1 MTDSLRDRA
10 AEQLNLIG
18 FNDASRS
25 RLGEIRPV
33 IDAALA
39 ASLDNFYDKVG
50 GLSKLSGKFSGT
62 SAMEGAKSRQTE
74 HWRVLSSGNFT
85 DDYYQRL
92 QKLGEVHVKVGL
104 EPDWYLVGYGIIVEG
119 LVGHLISD
127 FMASHAQTRRGRKN
141 MPDIEPLMHD
151 VGVMIKLA
159 MLDAGL
165 AVTSYLDVLARERAE
180 QAKAEQQRRQDEM
193 DGLLKNSFG
202 AFGKALAE
210 GDLSYRMGDEVPEKY
225 REMSN
230 TLNQA
235 MDTILAAVQEV
246 RTRSRTVGSRTA
258 EISRSIND
266 LSERTAQQAAS
277 LEESSAALNQLGQS
291 VNETANASRTASGLV
306 SQVQTSSEQSA
317 GVVDSATKA
326 MEEIANS
333 SGEIEQIVTLI
344 NEIAFQTNLLSL
356 NASVEAARAGEAG
369 RGFAVVAQEVRALA
383 QRCADAAGTIKS
395 LVTATQSQVQMG
407 VDLVGQTKVALTS
420 VRDQTTELAGL
431 VANIAHAAT
440 EQATGVNEVGSAV
453 TEMDRITQENAG
465 MVDKTN
471 ASTQGLNSDMDKV
484 LEALTKFRTEA
495 VAAGAVPMPVARAV

>member
-33 IDAALA
+33 IDAALS
-39 ASLDNFYDKVG
+39 ASLDNFYDKLG
-50 GLSKLSGKFSGT
+50 GVSKLSGKFDGT
-62 SAMEGAKSRQTE
+62 SAMESAKARQAD
-74 HWRVLSSGNFT
+74 HWRILSSGNFT

-119 LVGHLISD
+119 LVAHLVED
-127 FMASHAQTRRGRKN
+127 FMKSHAETRRGRKSV
-141 MPDIEPLMHD
+141 PDIAPLQHD
-151 VGVMIKLA
+151 IGVLIKLA
-159 MLDAGL
+159 LLDAGL

-180 QAKAEQQRRQDEM
+180 QARAEQQRQQDEM
-193 DGLLKNSFG
+193 DAVLNNSLG
-202 AFGKALAE
+202 AFARALAE
-210 GDLSYRMGDEVPEKY
+210 GDMAYRLGDEVPEKY
-225 REMSN
+225 REMTDN
-230 TLNQA
+230 LNMS
-235 MDTILAAVQEV
+235 MDTISSAVQEV
-246 RTRSRTVGSRTA
+246 RSRSRTVGGRTA
-258 EISRSIND
+258 EISRSINN

-277 LEESSAALNQLGQS
+277 LEESSAALNELGQS

-306 SQVQTSSEQSA
+306 TQVQTSSEQSA

-326 MEEIANS
+326 MEEIAKS

-431 VANIAHAAT
+431 VSNIAHAAT

-471 ASTQGLNSDMDKV
+471 ASTSGLNGDVDKV
-484 LEALTKFRTEA
+484 LEALNKFRTEA
-495 VAAGAVPMPVARAV
+495 AAAGAVPMPVARAV